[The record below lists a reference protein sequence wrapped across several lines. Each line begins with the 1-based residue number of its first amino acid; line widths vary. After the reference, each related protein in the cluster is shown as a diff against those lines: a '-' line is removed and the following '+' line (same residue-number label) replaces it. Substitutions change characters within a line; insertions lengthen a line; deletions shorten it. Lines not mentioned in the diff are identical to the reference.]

1 MRCYLKYD
9 SFKRSSDLVQFS
21 KLTDYYWS
29 MIGDIDFFS
38 HCIGQTIFRIVL
50 CFIVGGSWK
59 EIVFANV
66 FEFLLFT
73 ESVALLLALTE
84 VNKIFVMVG
93 IRRRYKR
100 STRSESFLSG
110 EWVSADFYTR
120 SEHSFGK
127 VIGRLC
133 AARWEKVY
141 YEFLGCINL

>member
-1 MRCYLKYD
+1 M
-9 SFKRSSDLVQFS
+9 V
-21 KLTDYYWS
+21 
-29 MIGDIDFFS
+29 GDIDFFS
-38 HCIGQTIFRIVL
+38 HCIGQIIFRIVL

-73 ESVALLLALTE
+73 ESVALLLAFTE

-110 EWVSADFYTR
+110 E
-120 SEHSFGK
+120 
-127 VIGRLC
+127 
-133 AARWEKVY
+133 
-141 YEFLGCINL
+141 